1 MRATT
6 FIDTKR
12 QITSVRLGDVL
23 SRSFIHS
30 RFDVT
35 AAGGDNESVTVTV
48 G

>member
-12 QITSVRLGDVL
+12 QITSDRLGDVL
-23 SRSFIHS
+23 SSSFVHS
-30 RFDVT
+30 RFNVI
-35 AAGGDNESVTVTV
+35 AAEGDNESVTVTV